1 MRLIHTSDWHLG
13 RPLLNRKRYEEFE
26 QFLDWLAETIVAERV
41 DVLLVAGDVFN
52 NSVPSN
58 RAQELYYRF
67 LKRVA
72 DSACHH
78 VVIVAGN
85 HDSPSFLDAP
95 RELLRIL
102 DVHVVGAATSSPDDE
117 VLVLE
122 GKDGGPGLIVCAVPY
137 LRDRDVRTV
146 DAGESLV
153 DKDRKQ
159 AEGIRDHYLRVA
171 TIAEE
176 TRSALG
182 GGIPIVAMG
191 HLFVAGGKTVEEDGV
206 RDLYVGS
213 LAKVGGDAFP
223 PFLDYL
229 ALGHLHVPQM
239 VNDAETRRYSGSPL
253 PMGFGE
259 GGHKPEVLLVEF
271 SGTTAE
277 VTPISVPRFRE
288 LESIRGDWKMISA
301 QLTDLKAKESDAWI
315 EVVYDGADVIGNLQ
329 GLVEEAVAGTSMELL
344 RVRDSR
350 LSADVLER
358 MGHAEMLED
367 LGEEEVFKRLLTS
380 KEVPEAQREELLMS
394 YRDVVRELHEED
406 ANAK

>member
-1 MRLIHTSDWHLG
+1 M
-13 RPLLNRKRYEEFE
+13 
-26 QFLDWLAETIVAERV
+26 
-41 DVLLVAGDVFN
+41 
-52 NSVPSN
+52 
-58 RAQELYYRF
+58 
-67 LKRVA
+67 
-72 DSACHH
+72 
-78 VVIVAGN
+78 
-85 HDSPSFLDAP
+85 
-95 RELLRIL
+95 
-102 DVHVVGAATSSPDDE
+102 
-117 VLVLE
+117 
-122 GKDGGPGLIVCAVPY
+122 
-137 LRDRDVRTV
+137 
-146 DAGESLV
+146 
-153 DKDRKQ
+153 
-159 AEGIRDHYLRVA
+159 
-171 TIAEE
+171 
-176 TRSALG
+176 
-182 GGIPIVAMG
+182 
-191 HLFVAGGKTVEEDGV
+191 